1 MAQRFQNT
9 NQLFSI
15 QRTTLQRQLYKFK
28 AQPSTFQVEGNK
40 YNYMGNGIYIC
51 KDMPMVVKKQDVSL
65 LQLKKIEFTLIGKWN
80 LHHAYL
86 RNTWKCRMLK
96 IIIASH

>member
-65 LQLKKIEFTLIGKWN
+65 LQLKKIEFTLIGMEFTSCLFTEHLEVSDVEEYHSIPK
-80 LHHAYL
+80 
-86 RNTWKCRMLK
+86 
-96 IIIASH
+96 

>member
-1 MAQRFQNT
+1 MHIDMQTISRHHPGKMAQRFQNT

-40 YNYMGNGIYIC
+40 YNYMGNGIYIWNGYAGGGKKAGC
-51 KDMPMVVKKQDVSL
+51 KFTA
-65 LQLKKIEFTLIGKWN
+65 IEKD
-80 LHHAYL
+80 
-86 RNTWKCRMLK
+86 
-96 IIIASH
+96 